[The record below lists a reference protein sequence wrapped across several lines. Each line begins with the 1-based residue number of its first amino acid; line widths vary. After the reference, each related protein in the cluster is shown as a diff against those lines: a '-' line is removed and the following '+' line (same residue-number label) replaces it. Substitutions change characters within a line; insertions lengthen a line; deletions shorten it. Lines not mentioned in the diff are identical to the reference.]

1 MFFKIGANGLLELE
15 KEEIRNISVFK
26 AILEADKGSDGDHDG
41 RKKHY
46 AFKEFY
52 YIWWNCYVG
61 SPGILSGYNDK
72 ELHLQGIREARLE
85 PTYRP
90 NKLVKDAMAYFKAEQ
105 AERLISSTA
114 LINLIRGIRLSNEV
128 TKRLIVSM
136 ETILEEDRKEE
147 ALREVAVSEG
157 KIPEP
162 INLVEA
168 AQRTTA
174 LLSLLDQLAVLSKKV
189 PIMLAELESLEKKL
203 KVEES
208 GSATVRGGGIK
219 KLRMDPK

>member
-26 AILEADKGSDGDHDG
+26 AILEADKGSEGDHDG

-85 PTYRP
+85 STYRP

-136 ETILEEDRKEE
+136 ETILEEDRKDE
-147 ALREVAVSEG
+147 ALRETAILANE
-157 KIPEP
+157 IPAP
-162 INLVEA
+162 IDLITA

-208 GSATVRGGGIK
+208 GSATVRGGGVK